1 MSNVWILSFKYAPGL
16 MKEMLCLE
24 DCFKNESFNVKLV
37 LNPAYQAL
45 GLSSPELDSQ
55 RTTYLDSIYDGY
67 NIAKQLI
74 STQPKILFFYNS
86 HPFNFLFML
95 LGLVFCRNSRR
106 VLVLHE
112 PNKKNV
118 FKNFGF
124 HGFVVHLITL
134 FNKLQSW
141 LCSDLA
147 VLSPYGAKL
156 LQESVGYNRFCRVHQ
171 ARILLPSIVLGD
183 KNEGTYISFVGNI
196 NSTKG
201 VDWFLDLV
209 EYASS
214 VRSELKF
221 AIVTGS
227 NLSEKVVK
235 RASEQRD
242 TLTIFN
248 PTTLKDC
255 DISSWLRKSIAVFS
269 LHKSVTQSGVFVEC
283 VRHGVPTIVLNEVG
297 FTQFIK
303 NCGTSVS
310 GSSDPKELLSAIKYI
325 MSEESGLKESINEVY
340 DNNFNP
346 SNFKLFYSDLIVYT
360 KKNY

>member
-1 MSNVWILSFKYAPGL
+1 
-16 MKEMLCLE
+16 MKEILCLE
-24 DCFKNESFNVKLV
+24 DCFKNENFNVKLV
-37 LNPAYQAL
+37 LNSGYQVL
-45 GLSSPELDSQ
+45 GLSSPELDAK
-55 RTTYLDSIYDGY
+55 RTTYLDGLHGGHDLV
-67 NIAKQLI
+67 KQLI
-74 STQPKILFFYNS
+74 STKPKILLFYNS
-86 HPFNFLFML
+86 HPFNFLFLL
-95 LGLVFCRNSRR
+95 LGLVFFRKSRR

-118 FKNFGF
+118 FKNYGF
-124 HGFVVHLITL
+124 HGLIVCLIIL

-141 LCSDLA
+141 LCSDLV

-156 LQESVGYNRFCRVHQ
+156 LKESVGYNRFCRVHHG
-171 ARILLPSIVLGD
+171 RILLPPVVLD
-183 KNEGTYISFVGNI
+183 DRNKGTHISFVGNI

-214 VRSELKF
+214 VGSKLKF
-221 AIVTGS
+221 AIVSGS
-227 NLSEKVVK
+227 KLSEQLTL
-235 RASEQRD
+235 RANEQRD

-248 PTTLKDC
+248 PKTLNDR
-255 DISSWLRKSIAVFS
+255 DISSWLQKSMTVLS

-283 VRHGVPTIVLNEVG
+283 IRHGVPTIVLNEIG

-310 GSSDPKELLSAIKYI
+310 GSSNPKELLSAIEFI
-325 MSEESGLKESINEVY
+325 MSKEISLKESIKDVY

-346 SNFKLFYSDLIVYT
+346 SNFKLYYSDLITY
-360 KKNY
+360 KKTI